1 MKSQKSKNC
10 LALHNNLIDRL
21 LNPPK
26 DMKNKLHFVPN
37 HGMFLCLLF
46 IFFAQSSKAQLTNF
60 QQVTT
65 KCYGGPTIS
74 MGNTTGTLVGNVG
87 FTPSD
92 IPVGHKIVDV
102 LVEIVWSKTD
112 DGSCTSITGI
122 PADLSHVG
130 FVIQAP
136 FGPTRYLAAS
146 ALTGPFAGTSSSF
159 TGLSNIVRDTIVFRD
174 IGNSLLPASTPVPGR
189 DTVRP
194 NQDPLR
200 FYCGENPHGLW
211 SIGGIDDAPT
221 SGPQLCIHSYCI
233 TLITCDATQLKAS
246 CKTNPTIGIG
256 ATGVHAFQF
265 VDLDSISDVSCMV
278 KNISFSPATINCS
291 DVGSSV
297 PVTMTIRDHLDSVE
311 SCVSLV
317 SVIDNEPPVIS
328 QCFPNVLGTL
338 YLDATGRD
346 TFWADSI
353 IATDNCGSM
362 IKQVRPLS
370 GGPWRPYLPISCVT
384 GFQQFAA
391 QVSDPSGNISNCNI
405 IVNVIDTIAPT
416 AVCGQDTAYL
426 TNNPNGAVT
435 VSATDVD
442 GGSFDVCPPVI
453 GRWIGNQF
461 APPPVYTCA
470 DLGID
475 TVRLIVADA
484 SGNLDTCHNAII
496 VVVDTVAPVAICK
509 NDTVY
514 LNSSGVGTVFAS
526 DIDNNSADNCSID
539 SININGLSSINF
551 DCSHLNS
558 IQQATLHV
566 FDANGNRDSCIGW
579 ITVVDTFPPIANC
592 KNASIYLDGTG
603 NAIIQ
608 ADSLN
613 NGSTDL
619 CTGTNL
625 TFEIAGNPTATFN
638 CSNITSNPNV
648 VVLTVIDSFGNS
660 STCNASVSVWDT
672 IRPIA
677 SCTNTSAYLNNSG
690 IATVYAA
697 DLSAGSWDNCGVT
710 DSFVNV
716 LGNGFTTFNCTTIF
730 TPQSATLI
738 VEDAQGNTATCIGT
752 VDVID
757 TIRPRALCE
766 ASIVAQLG
774 PTGVVTVLPTA
785 IDSNSTDN
793 CGLVEYLINNASSEV
808 YTCADLGTQVATL
821 TVRDSSGNRATCT
834 SNITI
839 QDNIAPTVSC
849 QTRTFYINTSGVV
862 SITPDSVLVYPT
874 TSDNCGIASATFSTG
889 NSITYNCDSI
899 GSRSVHVLVVDNFG
913 NTSSCVTTVTI
924 VDTIAPTASC
934 RPVPF
939 TLQLD
944 SFGIGCVTPFD
955 IDNGSGD
962 LCNLDTMLV
971 NGVDS
976 FCFNCN
982 NLGTNTVTLSVLD
995 SSGNQS
1001 TCTASVLVTDAINPT
1016 ALCHD
1021 TTIYLGA
1028 TGVVT
1033 VFPADIDAGSSDNC
1047 SFTSKINNQSSVSFN
1062 CNQAGV
1068 NSVQLTVTD
1077 NAGLP
1082 GNQSQ
1087 CSANV
1092 TILDTIVPV
1101 ADCIAPG
1108 SLNIYLDASCFASIP
1123 AATFN
1128 NGSTD
1133 NCNLTSSAYT
1143 VSGLLNATFNAANL
1157 GTTPVTLTVTDP
1169 SGNAT
1174 TCHTTVNVIDTIRP
1188 TVTCVVD
1195 TLQLNVSGTAM
1206 LTPTMVLGTSTDNCS
1221 NGLTY
1226 TLNGGQ
1232 SSLNFDCSDAGINP
1246 VTLTA
1251 TDSSG
1256 NSNFCTTTVFVED
1269 NIAPNASCRP
1279 NRTLN
1284 LNSGGTFGV
1293 LTPSMINLGSADNC
1307 SITSYDLS
1315 KDTFFCNDIYTN
1327 PHTVTMVVTDVNG
1340 NTDSC
1345 TSQITVQDN
1354 TNPTASCQTATVYLG
1369 AGTVTVTPTTVL
1381 VPPTGDNCTALTSTF
1396 AGQGNNIVYTCD
1408 SIGTHMVTVVVTDIS
1423 GNTASC
1429 VTTITVLDTVPP
1441 VANCTTVPYT
1451 VQLDTFGNGF
1461 VTPQDI
1467 NNGSYDFCGIDTMLV
1482 NGTDS
1487 FFYSCANIG
1496 NTAVTLS
1503 VLDASG
1509 NQENCAANIIVN
1521 DPVNPTALCHDTT
1534 LYLGSTGITVITPNL
1549 IDAGSYDNCSFTS
1562 TVNGFSSVNFNCNQV
1577 GTNTVQ
1583 LIITD
1588 VSGNTTQCAANVTIL
1603 DTIPPT
1609 ANCIGA
1615 GNLTVYLDNTCFASI
1630 PASSI
1635 NNGST
1640 DNCSGSLT
1648 YSVGGLP
1655 NATFNAT
1662 NLTNNPNPITL
1673 VVRDATGNV
1682 STCTTTIIVSDTIKP
1697 IVSCQPDTIQ
1707 LTGPNVVVG
1716 PLAINA
1722 GSSDNCSVPT
1732 LTINGQPSLT
1742 LDCTNLGVNTVT
1754 LIGTDISGNVDSCST
1769 TIYVEDIAAP
1779 AANCNLNTTVSIDPS
1794 NGLAIL
1800 QPLDVDNGSVD
1811 NCTIVSYLLSR
1822 DTFDCSDL
1830 VSNPHAVQ
1838 LYVVDQS
1845 GNADTC
1851 TTQVTVRDTIS
1862 PTAICQNDTVY
1873 FSGTTIN
1880 INATSLDGGSFDN
1893 CALQSFT
1900 LSQDTFDC
1908 PDIGVNSITLTVMD
1922 SSGNTSTCIA
1932 EVTVL
1937 DTAAVAMAGT
1947 NQLLCSVDSTR
1958 LNAAVPPSP
1967 LVGTWTTN
1975 SGAIIDD
1982 PNAANTLLTSIPV
1995 GIHVFYWTLSNATC
2009 ANLSMDSIVI
2019 EVIPASP
2026 DIANAGIDQNLC
2038 QDTTTSLE
2046 ASPVSV
2052 STGIWTQSTVQA
2064 NAGVIIGDPS
2074 DSLATVSGLVPGNAY
2089 MFVWELA
2096 NGSCGVYA
2104 SDTVVINID
2113 AIPTDQADAGPDV
2126 TCSPDTINLAA
2137 TISTMGV
2144 GQWSTPTTAIIDNP
2158 SLPTTV
2164 VSNFAQDTTMLIWSL
2179 SNGVCVDY
2187 SSDTMYVILDDV
2199 NPIAIIDS
2207 FNLVPDGTIA
2217 TIDVILNDALPPNW
2231 DIFIQTPMID
2241 GQMTNLNNGQF
2252 EVDINRAVLNQYF
2265 IYEICNSDCPVV
2277 CDTALVTVAI
2287 QPPGD
2292 CYTPTAFTPNNDGQN
2307 DFFVIPCLQNTTEKA
2322 ALVVFNRWG
2331 NLVFETDNY
2340 VSDWDGTH
2348 QNQPLPDG
2356 VYFYILHIEGK
2367 TPQNGS
2373 IEIKR

>member
-1 MKSQKSKNC
+1 MKK
-10 LALHNNLIDRL
+10 
-21 LNPPK
+21 
-26 DMKNKLHFVPN
+26 KLHFVSH
-37 HGMFLCLLF
+37 HGVFLCLLLF
-46 IFFAQSSKAQLTNF
+46 LFTQRVQAQLTNF

-65 KCYGGPTIS
+65 KCYGGPTVS

-87 FTPSD
+87 FTPAD
-92 IPVGHKIVDV
+92 IPIGHKIVDI

-112 DGSCTSITGI
+112 DGSCTPITGV

-159 TGLSNIVRDTIVFRD
+159 TGAANVFQDTIIFRD
-174 IGNSLLPASTPVPGR
+174 NGNSLLPASAPVFGR

-200 FYCGENPHGLW
+200 FYCGEDPHGLW

-221 SGPQLCIHSYCI
+221 LGPQLCIHSYCI
-233 TLITCDATQLKAS
+233 TMVTCEATQLNAS
-246 CKTNPTIGIG
+246 CKVNPTVGID
-256 ATGVHAFQF
+256 ATGVHVFEF
-265 VDLDSISDVSCMV
+265 PDLDSVSDVSCIV
-278 KNISFSPATINCS
+278 KNITFSPATVNCS

-317 SVIDNEPPVIS
+317 RVEDNVPPVIS

-353 IATDNCGSM
+353 IATDNCSPL

-370 GGPWRPYLPISCVT
+370 GGPWRSFLPISCVT

-391 QVSDPSGNISNCNI
+391 QVTDPSGNITNCNI
-405 IVNVIDTIAPT
+405 IVNVIDTIPPT
-416 AVCGQDTAYL
+416 AVCSQDTAYL

-435 VSATDVD
+435 VSAVNVD

-453 GRWIGNQF
+453 GRWIGSRF
-461 APPPVYTCA
+461 APPPIYTCA

-484 SGNLDTCHNAII
+484 SGNLDTCNNAVI
-496 VVVDTVAPVAICK
+496 VVMDTISPIAICQ

-514 LNSSGVGTVFAS
+514 LNSSGVATVFAN
-526 DIDNNSADNCSID
+526 DINNNSIDSCGID

-551 DCSHLNS
+551 SCAAVNS
-558 IQQATLHV
+558 VQQATLHV
-566 FDANGNRDSCIGW
+566 FDASGNSDSCIGW
-579 ITVVDTFPPIANC
+579 VTVLDTFPPIANC
-592 KNASIYLDGTG
+592 RNLSIYLDATGT
-603 NAIIQ
+603 AIVQ

-613 NGSTDL
+613 NGSIDL
-619 CTGTNL
+619 CTGANL
-625 TFEIAGNPTATFN
+625 TFEIAGNSTATFN
-638 CSNITSNPNV
+638 CSNIASNPNLT
-648 VVLTVIDSFGNS
+648 VLTVIDSFGNH

-672 IRPIA
+672 ITPIA
-677 SCTNTSAYLNNSG
+677 SCMPSTVYLNNSG
-690 IATVYAA
+690 IATLFAA
-697 DLSAGSWDNCGVT
+697 EISAGSWDNCEVT
-710 DSFVNV
+710 DSFVNT
-716 LGNGFTTFNCTTIF
+716 LGNAFTTFNCATLF
-730 TPQSATLI
+730 TPQMATLI
-738 VEDAQGNTATCIGT
+738 VEDAQGNTASCVAT

-757 TIRPRALCE
+757 TISPVALCE
-766 ASIVAQLG
+766 ASIVAQLDAA
-774 PTGVVTVLPTA
+774 GVVTVFPTA

-793 CGLVEYLINNASSEV
+793 CGLVEYLINNSSGV
-808 YTCADLGTQVATL
+808 IYTCANLGTQVATL
-821 TVRDSSGNRATCT
+821 TVRDSSGNTATCT
-834 SNITI
+834 SQITI

-849 QTRTFYINTSGVV
+849 QTKTVYINTSGVV
-862 SITPDSVLVYPT
+862 TVNPDSVLVFPAT
-874 TSDNCGIASATFSTG
+874 NDNCGISNTTFSIG
-889 NSITYNCDSI
+889 NTITYNCDSI
-899 GSRSVHVLVVDNFG
+899 GSRTVQVLVTDNYG
-913 NTSSCVTTVTI
+913 NTSSCVTTISI

-944 SFGIGCVTPFD
+944 SFGVGCVTPFD
-955 IDNGSGD
+955 IDNGSAD
-962 LCNLDTMLV
+962 LCSLDTMLV

-982 NLGTNTVTLSVLD
+982 NLGGNTVTLSVLD

-1001 TCTASVLVTDAINPT
+1001 TCTANVVVTDVINPT
-1016 ALCHD
+1016 ALCKD
-1021 TTIYLGA
+1021 TAIYLGA

-1047 SFTSKINNQSSVSFN
+1047 SFTSSINNSSSVTFN
-1062 CNQAGV
+1062 CNQVGI
-1068 NSVQLTVTD
+1068 NSVQLIITD

-1087 CSANV
+1087 CTANI
-1092 TILDTIVPV
+1092 TILDSITPV
-1101 ADCIAPG
+1101 ANCITPG
-1108 SLNIYLDASCFASIP
+1108 NLDIYLDASCFASIP
-1123 AATFN
+1123 AFTLN

-1133 NCNLTSSAYT
+1133 NCNLTRSAYT
-1143 VSGLLNATFNAANL
+1143 VGGLQNVTFTAANL
-1157 GTTPVTLTVTDP
+1157 TTNPNIVTLTVTDP
-1169 SGNAT
+1169 SGNLS
-1174 TCHTTVNVIDTIRP
+1174 TCNTSVNVIDTIQP
-1188 TVTCVVD
+1188 TISCVAD
-1195 TLQLNVSGTAM
+1195 TVQLDISGNATV
-1206 LTPTMVLGTSTDNCS
+1206 TPTMVLGTSADNCN

-1226 TLNGGQ
+1226 TLNRGQ
-1232 SSLNFDCSDAGINP
+1232 NTVNYDCLNVGLNT
-1246 VTLTA
+1246 VVLNA

-1256 NSNFCTTTVFVED
+1256 NTNFCTTTVFVED
-1269 NIAPNASCRP
+1269 NIAPNASCSP
-1279 NRTLN
+1279 TQTLN

-1293 LTPSMINLGSADNC
+1293 LLPSMIDLGSSDNC
-1307 SITSYDLS
+1307 GITSYTLS
-1315 KDTFFCNDIYTN
+1315 QDTFNCNDIFTN
-1327 PHTVTMVVTDVNG
+1327 PHTVTLIVADANG

-1345 TSQITVQDN
+1345 TSQITVEDN

-1369 AGTVTVTPTTVL
+1369 TGTVNVTPATVL
-1381 VPPTGDNCTALTSTF
+1381 VPPTGDNCTTLSSTF

-1408 SIGTHMVTVVVTDIS
+1408 SIGMHTVTVVVTDIS

-1429 VTTITVLDTVPP
+1429 VTTITVLDTVSP
-1441 VANCTTVPYT
+1441 VASCNTIPYT

-1461 VTPQDI
+1461 VTPQNID
-1467 NNGSYDFCGIDTMLV
+1467 NGSYDFCGIDTMLV

-1509 NQENCAANIIVN
+1509 NQHNCVANIVVN
-1521 DPVNPTALCHDTT
+1521 DPINPIALCHDTT
-1534 LYLGSTGITVITPNL
+1534 LYLGSAGITVITPNL
-1549 IDAGSYDNCSFTS
+1549 IDAGSSDNCSFTS
-1562 TVNGFSSVNFNCNQV
+1562 TVNGLPSVNFNCNQV

-1588 VSGNTTQCAANVTIL
+1588 ISGNTTQCPANVTIL
-1603 DTIPPT
+1603 DTISPT

-1640 DNCSGSLT
+1640 DNCSSSLT
-1648 YSVGGLP
+1648 FTVGGLP

-1662 NLTNNPNPITL
+1662 NITSNPNSITL
-1673 VVRDATGNV
+1673 VVRDATGNI
-1682 STCTTTIIVSDTIKP
+1682 STCTTTINVSDTINP
-1697 IVSCQPDTIQ
+1697 IVTCQPDTIQ
-1707 LTGPNVVVG
+1707 LTGPNAVVD
-1716 PLAINA
+1716 PLMINA
-1722 GSSDNCSVPT
+1722 GSTDNCSVPT

-1742 LDCTNLGVNTVT
+1742 LDCTNLGTNTVT
-1754 LIGTDISGNVDSCST
+1754 LIGTDISGNVDSCIT
-1769 TIYVEDIAAP
+1769 TVYLEDVAAP
-1779 AANCNLNTTVSIDPS
+1779 AANCNLTTTVFIDPS
-1794 NGLAIL
+1794 NDLAIL
-1800 QPLDVDNGSVD
+1800 DPLDVNNGSLD
-1811 NCTIVSYLLSR
+1811 NCTIISYSLSK

-1830 VSNPHAVQ
+1830 AFNPHAVQ

-1862 PTAICQNDTVY
+1862 PVAICQNDTLY

-1880 INATSLDGGSFDN
+1880 INAISLDNGSTDN
-1893 CALQSFT
+1893 CALQSYA

-1908 PDIGVNSITLTVMD
+1908 PDIGVNSIVLTVTD
-1922 SSGNTSTCIA
+1922 SSGNTATCTA
-1932 EVTVL
+1932 MVTVL
-1937 DTAAVAMAGT
+1937 DTSALAFAGT
-1947 NQLLCSVDSTR
+1947 DQLLCSVDSTT
-1958 LNAAVPPSP
+1958 LGATVPPTP
-1967 LVGTWTTN
+1967 LVGTWTTS
-1975 SGAIIDD
+1975 SGATITS
-1982 PNAANTLLTSIPV
+1982 PNAANSTITNIPV
-1995 GIHVFYWTLSNATC
+1995 GLNVFYWTLSNATC
-2009 ANLSMDSIVI
+2009 TNLSTDSII
-2019 EVIPASP
+2019 IQVIPASP
-2026 DIANAGIDQNLC
+2026 DVANAGLDQSWC
-2038 QDTTTSLE
+2038 QVTTTTLS
-2046 ASPVSV
+2046 ASPVNL
-2052 STGIWTQSTVQA
+2052 STGGWTQSTAQT
-2064 NAGVIIGDPS
+2064 NAGVVIGDPT
-2074 DSLATVSGLVPGNAY
+2074 DSLSTISGLVPGNAY
-2089 MFVWELA
+2089 TFVWELT
-2096 NGSCGVYA
+2096 NSLCGVYT
-2104 SDTVVINID
+2104 SDTVIVTVD
-2113 AIPTDQADAGPDV
+2113 AIPNDQADAGPDV
-2126 TCSPDTINLAA
+2126 TCSPDSLNLAG
-2137 TISTMGV
+2137 TFSLLGV
-2144 GQWSTPTTAIIDNP
+2144 GQWSTPTTAIIDAPNSP
-2158 SLPTTV
+2158 TSL
-2164 VSNFAQDTTMLIWSL
+2164 VSNFAQDTTLMIWSL

-2199 NPIAIIDS
+2199 WPVAIIDS

-2217 TIDVILNDALPPNW
+2217 TIDVILNDTLPPNW
-2231 DIFIQTPMID
+2231 DIYIQTPMID
-2241 GQMTNLNNGQF
+2241 GQMTSLNNGQF
-2252 EVDINRAVLNQYF
+2252 EVDINRAILNQYF
-2265 IYEICNSDCPVV
+2265 VYEICNADCPIV
-2277 CDTALVTVAI
+2277 CDTALVTIAI

-2307 DFFVIPCLQNTTEKA
+2307 DLFVIPCLQNTNEKA

>member
-1 MKSQKSKNC
+1 MKK
-10 LALHNNLIDRL
+10 
-21 LNPPK
+21 
-26 DMKNKLHFVPN
+26 KLHFVS
-37 HGMFLCLLF
+37 HFSILFSLLF
-46 IFFAQSSKAQLTNF
+46 FLFTQSAKAQLTNF

-65 KCYGGPTIS
+65 KCYGGPTVS
-74 MGNTTGTLVGNVG
+74 MGNATGRLVGNVG
-87 FTPSD
+87 FTPAD

-112 DGSCTSITGI
+112 DGSCTSITGV

-146 ALTGPFAGTSSSF
+146 ALTGPFVGTSSSF
-159 TGLSNIVRDTIVFRD
+159 TGLANIIQDTIIFRD
-174 IGNSLLPASTPVPGR
+174 SGNPLLPAGLPVPGR
-189 DTVRP
+189 DTARP
-194 NQDPLR
+194 NRDLLR

-211 SIGGIDDAPT
+211 SIGGVDDAPS

-233 TLITCDATQLKAS
+233 TMVTCDATQLKAS
-246 CKTNPTIGIG
+246 CKANPTIGVG
-256 ATGVHAFQF
+256 ATGVHAFEF
-265 VDLDSISDVSCMV
+265 MDLDSISDVSCIV
-278 KNISFSPATINCS
+278 KNISFSPATVNCS

-297 PVTMTIRDHLDSVE
+297 PVTMTIRDHLDSIE
-311 SCVSLV
+311 SCISLV
-317 SVIDNEPPVIS
+317 TVEDNTPPVIS

-353 IATDNCGSM
+353 IAIDNCGPI

-370 GGPWRPYLPISCVT
+370 GGPWRPFLPISCVT
-384 GFQQFAA
+384 GFQQFSA
-391 QVSDPSGNISNCNI
+391 QVSDLSGNISNCNI
-405 IVNVIDTIAPT
+405 IVNVIDTIPPT
-416 AVCGQDTAYL
+416 AVCSQDTAYL

-435 VSATDVD
+435 VSAINVD
-442 GGSFDVCPPVI
+442 GGSFDICPPVI
-453 GRWIGNQF
+453 GRWIGSRF
-461 APPPVYTCA
+461 APPPIYTCA

-475 TVRLIVADA
+475 TVRLIVADV
-484 SGNLDTCHNAII
+484 SGNLDTCNNAVI
-496 VVVDTVAPVAICK
+496 VVLDTIKPIAICK
-509 NDTVY
+509 NDSVY
-514 LNSSGVGTVFAS
+514 LNASGVATVFAS
-526 DIDNNSADNCSID
+526 DIDNNSIDSCGID

-551 DCSHLNS
+551 DCSHVNS
-558 IQQATLHV
+558 NQQATLHV
-566 FDANGNRDSCIGW
+566 FDASGNTDSCIGW
-579 ITVVDTFPPIANC
+579 VTVVDTFPPVANC
-592 KNASIYLDGTG
+592 KNLFVYLDATGT
-603 NAIIQ
+603 AIVQ

-613 NGSTDL
+613 NGSVDL

-625 TFEIAGNPTATFN
+625 TFEIAGNSTATFD
-638 CSNITSNPNV
+638 CSNIVSNPTIT
-648 VVLTVIDSFGNS
+648 VLTVIDSFGNR

-672 IRPIA
+672 IAP
-677 SCTNTSAYLNNSG
+677 SATCSSATIYLNNSG
-690 IATVYAA
+690 IATLYAA
-697 DLSAGSWDNCGVT
+697 DLSAGSSDNCAVT

-716 LGNGFTTFNCTTIF
+716 LGNAFATFNCTTIF

-738 VEDAQGNTATCIGT
+738 VEDAQGNTESCVGI

-757 TIRPRALCE
+757 TISPVALCE
-766 ASIVAQLG
+766 ASIVAQLDA
-774 PTGVVTVLPTA
+774 TGVVTVLPAA

-793 CGLVEYLINNASSEV
+793 CGLVEYLINNANSMV
-808 YTCADLGTQVATL
+808 YTCADLGTQTATL
-821 TVRDSSGNRATCT
+821 TVRDSSGNIDAC
-834 SNITI
+834 SAQIII

-849 QTRTFYINTSGVV
+849 QTKTVYINTSGSVIV
-862 SITPDSVLVYPT
+862 NPDSVLVFPAT
-874 TSDNCGIASATFSTG
+874 NDNCGIANTMFSTG
-889 NSITYNCDSI
+889 NTITYTCDSI
-899 GSRSVHVLVVDNFG
+899 GARTVRVLVTDNFG
-913 NTSSCVTTVTI
+913 NTSSCVTTITI
-924 VDTIAPTASC
+924 VDTIAPIASC

-944 SFGIGCVTPFD
+944 SFGVGCVTPFD
-955 IDNGSGD
+955 VDNGSSD
-962 LCNLDTMLV
+962 LCNLDTMLI

-982 NLGTNTVTLSVLD
+982 NLGGNTVTLSVLD

-1001 TCTASVLVTDAINPT
+1001 TCTASVVVTDVINPI

-1047 SFTSKINNQSSVSFN
+1047 SFTSKINNQTSISYN
-1062 CNQAGV
+1062 CNQVGV
-1068 NSVQLTVTD
+1068 NSVQLTITD

-1087 CSANV
+1087 CSANI
-1092 TILDTIVPV
+1092 TILDSIIPV
-1101 ADCIAPG
+1101 ASCITPG
-1108 SLNIYLDASCFASIP
+1108 ILNVYLDASCFASVP
-1123 AATFN
+1123 ASIFN
-1128 NGSTD
+1128 SGSTD
-1133 NCNLTSSAYT
+1133 NCNLTGASYT
-1143 VSGLLNATFNAANL
+1143 VGGLLNATFTAANL
-1157 GTTPVTLTVTDP
+1157 ATNPNPITLTVADP
-1169 SGNAT
+1169 SGNST
-1174 TCHTTVNVIDTIRP
+1174 TCNTSVNVIDTIRP
-1188 TVTCVVD
+1188 TVACVTD
-1195 TLQLNVSGTAM
+1195 TIQLDVSGNAT
-1206 LTPTMVLGTSTDNCS
+1206 LTPTMVLGTSTDNCN

-1232 SSLNFDCSDAGINP
+1232 VSLSFNCLDAGANP
-1246 VTLTA
+1246 VVLTA

-1256 NSNFCTTTVFVED
+1256 NSSFCTTVVEVED

-1279 NRTLN
+1279 TRILN
-1284 LNSGGTFGV
+1284 LNSGGTFGI
-1293 LTPSMINLGSADNC
+1293 LTPSLIDLGSSDNC
-1307 SITSYDLS
+1307 TITSYALS
-1315 KDTFFCNDIYTN
+1315 QDTFSCNDIYTN
-1327 PHTVTMVVTDVNG
+1327 PHTVTLTVSDANG
-1340 NTDSC
+1340 NIDSC

-1369 AGTVTVTPTTVL
+1369 TGTVNVTPATVL
-1381 VPPTGDNCTALTSTF
+1381 VPPTGDNCTTLSATF

-1408 SIGTHMVTVVVTDIS
+1408 SIGTHSVMVVVTDIS

-1441 VANCTTVPYT
+1441 VANCNTIPYT

-1467 NNGSYDFCGIDTMLV
+1467 DNGSYDFCGISTMLV

-1496 NTAVTLS
+1496 NTAVTLF

-1509 NQENCAANIIVN
+1509 NPGSCVANIIVN

-1534 LYLGSTGITVITPNL
+1534 LYLGSTGITTITPNL
-1549 IDAGSYDNCSFTS
+1549 INAGSYDNCSITS

-1588 VSGNTTQCAANVTIL
+1588 ISGNTTQCAANVTIL

-1609 ANCIGA
+1609 ASCIGS

-1630 PASSI
+1630 PATSI

-1648 YSVGGLP
+1648 YTVGGLP

-1682 STCTTTIIVSDTIKP
+1682 STCNTTIIVTDTIAP

-1716 PLAINA
+1716 PLSINA
-1722 GSSDNCSVPT
+1722 GSTDNCSVPT
-1732 LTINGQPSLT
+1732 LTINGQPSIT
-1742 LDCTNLGVNTVT
+1742 LDCTHLGTNTVT

-1769 TIYVEDIAAP
+1769 TIFVEDITAP
-1779 AANCNLNTTVSIDPS
+1779 AANCNLNTTVIIDPS
-1794 NGLAIL
+1794 NNLAIL

-1811 NCTIVSYLLSR
+1811 NCTIISYSLSQ

-1838 LYVVDQS
+1838 LYVIDQS

-1862 PTAICQNDTVY
+1862 PTAICQNDTLY

-1880 INATSLDGGSFDN
+1880 INAISLDGGSFDN
-1893 CALQSFT
+1893 CALQSFV
-1900 LSQDTFDC
+1900 LSQDTFNC
-1908 PDIGVNSITLTVMD
+1908 PDIGVNTITLTVTD

-1932 EVTVL
+1932 NVTVL
-1937 DTAAVAMAGT
+1937 DTTALAVAGT
-1947 NQLLCSVDSTR
+1947 TQLLCSVDSTN
-1958 LNAAVPPSP
+1958 LGATVPPNP
-1967 LVGTWTTN
+1967 LVGTWTTS
-1975 SGAIIDD
+1975 SGATIAN
-1982 PNAANTLLTSIPV
+1982 PNAANTLISNIPV
-1995 GIHVFYWTLSNATC
+1995 GLNIFYWTLSNATC
-2009 ANLSMDSIVI
+2009 ANLSMDSVVI
-2019 EVIPASP
+2019 QVIPTSP
-2026 DIANAGIDQNLC
+2026 DIANAGVDQSLC
-2038 QDTTTSLE
+2038 QVSTTTLG
-2046 ASPVSV
+2046 ASAVNL
-2052 STGIWTQSTVQA
+2052 STGSWIQTTAQS
-2064 NAGVIIGDPS
+2064 NAGVVITNPS
-2074 DSLATVSGLVPGNAY
+2074 DSLTTISGLISGNAY
-2089 MFVWELA
+2089 TFVWELT
-2096 NGSCGVYA
+2096 NSLCGVYT
-2104 SDTVVINID
+2104 SDTVIINID
-2113 AIPTDQADAGPDV
+2113 AIPSDQADAGPDV

-2137 TISTMGV
+2137 SFSIMGA
-2144 GQWSTPTTAIIDNP
+2144 GQWSSPSSAIIDNP
-2158 SLPTTV
+2158 NSPTTV
-2164 VSNFAQDTTMLIWSL
+2164 VSSFAQDTTLLVWSL

-2187 SSDTMYVILDDV
+2187 SSDTMYVILDDLWPV
-2199 NPIAIIDS
+2199 AMMDS
-2207 FNLVPDGTIA
+2207 FNLIPDGTIA
-2217 TIDVILNDALPPNW
+2217 TIDVILNDTLPPNW

-2241 GQMTNLNNGQF
+2241 GQMTSLNNGQF

-2265 IYEICNSDCPVV
+2265 VYEICNADCPIV
-2277 CDTALVTVAI
+2277 CDTALVTIAI

-2322 ALVVFNRWG
+2322 SIVIFNRWG

-2340 VSDWDGTH
+2340 ISDWDGTH

-2356 VYFYILHIEGK
+2356 VYFYVLHIEGK